1 MKSRKEEVLE
11 LLLHEHRDYSASELA
26 DKMAIDRTNISRYL
40 NDLYKAGLVEKLDG
54 RPVKYRSI
62 IKQVALPANITFDNL
77 IGREE
82 SLKNQI
88 QKSKAAILYPPRGL
102 HTIIFGETGTGKTMF
117 AECMYHF
124 AVSTK
129 VLPESAPF
137 ITFNCADYAQNP
149 QLLYGHIFGVKK
161 GAFTGAEE
169 NREGLV
175 AQADGGILF
184 LDEIH
189 RLPPEGQEMLFT
201 FIDKGIY
208 RPLGAGEE
216 QTASVQ
222 ILGATTETSA
232 SFLATFNRRIP
243 MQIDLPSLDER
254 SLDERLAIIKEFLQ
268 QESNRLLNEISIDK
282 KSLLAFMLYKAEGN
296 IGQLKRDLK
305 LVCAKAFLHYQ
316 TQSDQEKLVVTTEDL
331 PVNVQKGLL
340 RMKEIPDKLS
350 PLLDN
355 KNLYLTFKPGKQEVV
370 WSQDP
375 TKSMEVYNS
384 ITYKLDTL
392 NRENLSD
399 IDLEELISNDVELYF
414 ENYVEELSHT
424 NTYREI
430 IPDDLWELTS
440 KLYQIASERLDR
452 EYDEKVLFA
461 FALHINSTI
470 ERLRCDQIIPH
481 PDLNDIRRR
490 YSKEFQLAIELS
502 GIIEEAYDILIPLD
516 EIGFI
521 TMFLTLEITEN
532 KEVNDRQ
539 VAVLVLMHGKSTA
552 SSMLETVQELLGTK
566 KGVAFDMPLTMK
578 TEEMYGQVRNYI
590 AAAKND
596 FSEGLLILTDMG
608 SPNDFGDLLYHEMGI
623 RAKVITMA
631 STMIVLESLRLA
643 LLGRSLEDMY
653 HSVTTMFAKMVQLEE
668 PKKDLKKVIIVACFT
683 GEGVAAKLNKVVSR
697 LVDLEEYEV
706 IQMQFLERE
715 SFKHRIDQLL
725 VQKDIV
731 AIIGTMEIDYQQI
744 PFIPAMNL
752 FDRQKVIEFQNI
764 LGTKITLEE
773 MADSLTDDFSQEIDA
788 KELFFALEDILQKV
802 RMNLDILIDP
812 NVLQG
817 ILIHIAFLIDK
828 LKKGQHSPGFAGLDD
843 YLMENQDF
851 FQEISRLIAPVEQ
864 QYGIR
869 LSDDDKAYLVKML
882 RDNQIQPLSFMKSK
896 KDNAVN
902 V

>member
-1 MKSRKEEVLE
+1 MLE
-11 LLLHEHRDYSASELA
+11 LLIKENREYSASELA
-26 DKMAIDRTNISRYL
+26 DKMTIDRTNISRYL
-40 NDLYKAGLVEKLDG
+40 NDLYKTGLVEKLDG
-54 RPVKYRSI
+54 RPVKYRSVKRI
-62 IKQVALPANITFDNL
+62 APPANITFDNL

-117 AECMYHF
+117 AECMYRF
-124 AVSTK
+124 AISTK
-129 VLPESAPF
+129 VLSETAPF

-201 FIDKGIY
+201 FIDKGVY

-216 QTASVQ
+216 KTASVQ

-243 MQIDLPSLDER
+243 MQIDLPSLEER

-305 LVCAKAFLHYQ
+305 LVCARAFLHYQ
-316 TQSDQEKLVVTTEDL
+316 TQSNQEKLVISTEDL

-399 IDLEELISNDVELYF
+399 IDLEELISDDVEQYF

-430 IPDDLWELTS
+430 IPEDLWQLTN
-440 KLYQIASERLDR
+440 KLYEIASEKLER

-470 ERLRCDQIIPH
+470 ERLRSDQIIPH
-481 PDLNDIRRR
+481 PDLNNIRRR

-532 KEVNDRQ
+532 KEVDDRQ
-539 VAVLVLMHGKSTA
+539 VAVVVLMHGKSTA

-566 KGVAFDMPLTMK
+566 KGIAFDMPLTMQ
-578 TEEMYGQVRNYI
+578 TEEMYGQLRNYI
-590 AAAKND
+590 AAGKEN
-596 FSEGLLILTDMG
+596 FSEGVLILTDMG
-608 SPNDFGDLLYHEMGI
+608 SPNDFGDLLFNEMGI
-623 RAKVITMA
+623 RAKVISMA

-668 PKKDLKKVIIVACFT
+668 PKKDQKKVIIVACFT
-683 GEGVAAKLNKVVSR
+683 GEGVAAKLNEVVSR
-697 LVDLEEYEV
+697 LVDPQDYEV

-752 FDRQKVIEFQNI
+752 FDRQKIIEFQNI
-764 LGTKITLEE
+764 LGTKITLED
-773 MADSLTDDFSQEIDA
+773 MANSLTDDFSQEINA
-788 KELFFALEDILQKV
+788 KELFFALEDTLQKV

-828 LKKGQHSPGFAGLDD
+828 LKKGQHSPDFAGLEG
-843 YLMENQDF
+843 YLDENQAF
-851 FQEISRLIAPVEQ
+851 FQEISRLMAPVEQ
-864 QYGIR
+864 QYEVE
-869 LSDDDKAYLVKML
+869 LSAHDKAYLVKML
-882 RDNQIQPLSFMKSK
+882 KDNQIQPLSFVKNE
-896 KDNAVN
+896 KDNKVN